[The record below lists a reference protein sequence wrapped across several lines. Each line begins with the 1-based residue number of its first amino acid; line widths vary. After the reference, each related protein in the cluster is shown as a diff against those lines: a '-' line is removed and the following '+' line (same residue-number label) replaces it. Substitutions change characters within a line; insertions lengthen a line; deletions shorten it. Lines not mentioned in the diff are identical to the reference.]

1 MPAVDA
7 WGPNSFRVRW
17 AAPGFPLAES
27 PYSPYVAQADANA
40 KASASPARTFEKAP
54 GVLASVN
61 GNLEVDV
68 DAATGLVSV
77 LRVSDGHLLMQQ
89 TALLWTPASC
99 YGAVCPSADL
109 PPSAELQFN
118 GYVTEVFVGGG
129 EQGTRRRVTL
139 EENFGRD
146 YADTEYYGY
155 NSGRQAFL
163 PLFFSSVGY
172 GFMNAQPGYG
182 HMQWQSAVAGAPL
195 ATPGVQQSVFNASS
209 IKVVDVWF
217 TTTPGTPVFNE
228 SVPHPFL
235 ALLDQYADAV
245 GHAPLMPAFAS
256 GFIAS
261 KDRYRNQTQFLDVA
275 RGYIARNIPISMLTV
290 DWFHWPALGDMAFKP
305 ECWPDPQAMIDE
317 LRGLGIETMV
327 THWPFMSSTSA
338 HRAEYE
344 AAGALALNVSSGKAD
359 VFWAYLQEGALIT
372 TMTDATRQL
381 TEDNWNAGYGK
392 YGVRAMWLD
401 ETEPDRTGQADHA
414 LRIGQWTYEG
424 SNSVELGPTWR
435 QQWLRTMTG
444 TLEHKYGLGNFFL
457 MSRSAWLG
465 TAKWGHVRSRAR
477 ARERERAAR
486 AARARSAP
494 AAFRIRARALPR
506 SLVQR
511 APPPRAPLTRSLAC
525 APRAATGHV
534 ERRHGLELGRAGDAG
549 DDGAERGPLGHRPLD
564 ERPRRLQPHDGR
576 LRPEA
581 RGALRALGAVRQ
593 RQPAHAPARPPR
605 RRAARRPRLH
615 ADER

>member
-1 MPAVDA
+1 MLAKALLASSVAAASAAAAPPMPAVDA

-27 PYSPYVAQADANA
+27 PYSPYVAQSEANV
-40 KASASPARTFEKAP
+40 KTASSPARTFEKAP

-217 TTTPGTPVFNE
+217 TTTPDTPVFNE

-290 DWFHWPALGDMAFKP
+290 DWFHWPALGEF
-305 ECWPDPQAMIDE
+305 
-317 LRGLGIETMV
+317 
-327 THWPFMSSTSA
+327 
-338 HRAEYE
+338 
-344 AAGALALNVSSGKAD
+344 
-359 VFWAYLQEGALIT
+359 EGA
-372 TMTDATRQL
+372 
-381 TEDNWNAGYGK
+381 
-392 YGVRAMWLD
+392 
-401 ETEPDRTGQADHA
+401 
-414 LRIGQWTYEG
+414 
-424 SNSVELGPTWR
+424 
-435 QQWLRTMTG
+435 
-444 TLEHKYGLGNFFL
+444 
-457 MSRSAWLG
+457 RSPRLAAARRPARL
-465 TAKWGHVRSRAR
+465 RSRAR
-477 ARERERAAR
+477 AARASSASRLAHPPTFAPRPAASSSLLRRRHGLQAGVLARPAGHDRR
-486 AARARSAP
+486 AARARH
-494 AAFRIRARALPR
+494 RDHGDALA
-506 SLVQR
+506 LHVADER
-511 APPPRAPLTRSLAC
+511 AP
-525 APRAATGHV
+525 
-534 ERRHGLELGRAGDAG
+534 RRVRGGGRAGAQRL
-549 DDGAERGPLGHRPLD
+549 ERQG
-564 ERPRRLQPHDGR
+564 GR
-576 LRPEA
+576 LLGLPA
-581 RGALRALGAVRQ
+581 GGRAHHDHDR
-593 RQPAHAPARPPR
+593 RDAPA
-605 RRAARRPRLH
+605 
-615 ADER
+615 DGG